1 MISDYV
7 FGLLKTRVS
16 DLEKQVG
23 ELQENFQA
31 LRNVL
36 ELIRQAVDPEEKA

>member
-16 DLEKQVG
+16 DLEKQVS